1 MSEAIPQHDLVITN
15 NDGNGVF
22 SIALNRPE
30 KRNAL
35 NIPLL
40 EALCAAVKTANED
53 PSVRVIVLVG
63 NGPVFCAGLDLK
75 EAGDT
80 HNSHRSAELIAQM
93 LSSVYYSP
101 KATIAAVHGAA
112 LAGGAGLMS
121 CCDIVVAGADAQIG
135 YPEVRRGMVAGLVMT
150 FLRRQLHERHARE
163 LLITGLIIDAERAAE
178 IGLVTRCVPTDML
191 EEVAAQVV
199 SEILKGAPGAI
210 ARSKRLFD
218 ELWHHPATADFERAL
233 ALHVEVRNA
242 GEAQEGMKAFLDKR
256 TPSWDR

>member
-1 MSEAIPQHDLVITN
+1 MSDLVLTSQ
-15 NDGNGVF
+15 DEAGVF
-22 SIALNRPE
+22 TITLNRPE

-40 EALCAAVKTANED
+40 EQLCAAVQAANKDE
-53 PSVRVIVLVG
+53 SVRVIILRG

-75 EAGDT
+75 EAGDPQ
-80 HNSHRSAELIAQM
+80 NSHRSAELIAQM
-93 LSSVYYSP
+93 LSSVYYST

-121 CCDIVVAGADAQIG
+121 CCDLAIAGAEAQLG

-163 LLITGLIIDAERAAE
+163 LLITGEIIDAERAAE
-178 IGLVTRCVPTDML
+178 MGLVTQCVPTDL
-191 EEVAAQVV
+191 LDEAVAQAVQK
-199 SEILKGAPGAI
+199 ILKGAPGAI

-218 ELWHHPATADFERAL
+218 ELWHHPASADFDRAL
-233 ALHVEVRNA
+233 ELHVEVRNA
-242 GEAQEGMKAFLDKR
+242 HEAQEGMKAFLEKR
-256 TPSWDR
+256 APSWDR

>member
-1 MSEAIPQHDLVITN
+1 MSEASTAPGLVLTEN
-15 NDGNGVF
+15 PADGVF
-22 SIALNRPE
+22 QITLNRPE

-40 EALCAAVKTANED
+40 EQLCAAVQHANED
-53 PSVRVIVLVG
+53 ASVRVIVLRG

-75 EAGDT
+75 EAGDP

-93 LSSVYYSP
+93 LSSVYYSS

-121 CCDIVVAGADAQIG
+121 CCDLVYAGADAQLG

-163 LLITGLIIDAERAAE
+163 LLLTGEIIDAERAAE
-178 IGLVTRCVPTDML
+178 IGLITRCVPTDL
-191 EEVAAQVV
+191 LQETVDQAIANL
-199 SEILKGAPGAI
+199 LKGAPGAI

-233 ALHVEVRNA
+233 ELHVEVRNA
-242 GEAQEGMKAFLDKR
+242 HEAQEGMKAFLEKR
-256 TPSWDR
+256 SPSWDR